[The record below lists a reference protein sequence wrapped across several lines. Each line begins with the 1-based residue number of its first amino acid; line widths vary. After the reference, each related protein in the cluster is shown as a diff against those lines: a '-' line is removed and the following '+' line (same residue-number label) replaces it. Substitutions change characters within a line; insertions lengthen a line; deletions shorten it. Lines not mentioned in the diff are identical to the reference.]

1 MKKKGKKLC
10 EGKQQSMKIRIYED
24 FANINSTHTQMMQRK
39 GMAKEKTKQNNKLT
53 ILETVLL
60 LFGWQDPWISWVRI
74 WDRRETR
81 WRGGSDANLC
91 HDRVGQPKRYAIDAT
106 GGFEGNKKVP
116 DVDLWSHRTS
126 TQIGRFQSA
135 KHRFPQP
142 KINILVFRRLGRNDE
157 TLGWSCYVLN
167 LGKWWMDCWTFFSF
181 LQDSLDIWWY

>member
-1 MKKKGKKLC
+1 MFLIGWSCFQWKRKV
-10 EGKQQSMKIRIYED
+10 KICAKENNKAWKYE
-24 FANINSTHTQMMQRK
+24 FTKISQTSFPHTQMMQRK

-60 LFGWQDPWISWVRI
+60 FFGWQDPWISWVRI

-81 WRGGSDANLC
+81 WRGGSDADLC
-91 HDRVGQPKRYAIDAT
+91 HDRVGQPKQYAIDAT
-106 GGFEGNKKVP
+106 GGFEGNKKMP

-126 TQIGRFQSA
+126 TQIGHFQSA

-157 TLGWSCYVLN
+157 ALGWSCYVLN
-167 LGKWWMDCWTFFSF
+167 LGKW
-181 LQDSLDIWWY
+181 